1 MNVNCTCVCSIKLYW
16 KRKKKKKKAFSK
28 KKNLRTNHNIQLLID
43 GQKIDQVIEIVFF
56 GVNLGGKFK
65 LEV

>member
-1 MNVNCTCVCSIKLYW
+1 MFNKVVLEKE
-16 KRKKKKKKAFSK
+16 KKKKKAFSK

-56 GVNLGGKFK
+56 GVNLG
-65 LEV
+65 

>member
-1 MNVNCTCVCSIKLYW
+1 MCMFNKVVLEKE
-16 KRKKKKKKAFSK
+16 KKKEKSFLQ

-56 GVNLGGKFK
+56 GVNLG
-65 LEV
+65 

>member
-1 MNVNCTCVCSIKLYW
+1 MCMFNKVVLEKE
-16 KRKKKKKKAFSK
+16 KKKKEKSFLK

-56 GVNLGGKFK
+56 GVNLG
-65 LEV
+65 